1 MRPASALATECISEA
16 STLLVSAS
24 ANFHE
29 RSANSVNRSPIEAG
43 NNQMLCPS
51 IGACNRNNFCES
63 FTMRA
68 ATQTCFGDGVRSS
81 GHRFAARRRSNDSSR
96 CYSCRCYSCRV
107 RNAGIITYE
116 GAAKPAAGQRNLTGA
131 VRSHGRDGTRTRGN
145 EGAIANVGFVIGA
158 DAVASSR
165 MFRMARNVSAL
176 RPRTRRAACSR
187 TNRRSTVRGFD
198 GVRHRPN

>member
-16 STLLVSAS
+16 ITLLVSAS

-81 GHRFAARRRSNDSSR
+81 GHRLR
-96 CYSCRCYSCRV
+96 
-107 RNAGIITYE
+107 
-116 GAAKPAAGQRNLTGA
+116 
-131 VRSHGRDGTRTRGN
+131 RDGDRMIHHAVTLAA
-145 EGAIANVGFVIGA
+145 AILAAFGTL
-158 DAVASSR
+158 ASSLTK
-165 MFRMARNVSAL
+165 AQQSPLPVSEISPAL
-176 RPRTRRAACSR
+176 FVHTGVMELGRAEMKGPLPMLVSSSEPMRLRLHVCSEWR
-187 TNRRSTVRGFD
+187 ETYP
-198 GVRHRPN
+198 H

>member
-1 MRPASALATECISEA
+1 LKPETIKCYARQLVRAIEIIFASHSPRVLRRKHVSVTEC
-16 STLLVSAS
+16 
-24 ANFHE
+24 
-29 RSANSVNRSPIEAG
+29 
-43 NNQMLCPS
+43 
-51 IGACNRNNFCES
+51 GAADIILR
-63 FTMRA
+63 RD
-68 ATQTCFGDGVRSS
+68 GDRM
-81 GHRFAARRRSNDSSR
+81 NDSSR